1 MNLKDKLKKA
11 MERQSAILAASKAA
25 GNDSLTD
32 TEQREFDSLQR
43 EIDSLN
49 EQIKAE
55 EDAAARSAAI
65 EAERERALNITTL
78 CREFNV
84 DATPYIEDASATVD
98 TVRAAIL
105 EDLKRTA
112 IPAGSGVTRD
122 EGDKFREAAAD
133 ALCMRAGIRVSKPAD
148 GANEFRS
155 YSLRSLAVESLAR
168 EGENYATLMRMDDAD
183 LLARFYNPTS
193 AFPAILDNAIKK
205 SIVTLYEEVPTT
217 FEAWTSEGSLS
228 DFKPS
233 KDVEYVLGSF
243 TEFKEVP
250 ENGELK
256 QTEIKDDKLPTRELK
271 TYGQSF
277 SMTRQAFVNDDIGFI
292 TMIPG
297 KFAASAKRTIDK
309 QVYSLLINNGKI
321 FDGKAL
327 FDPTHGNLLTTADKP
342 SAETVQKGILKGQMQ
357 KDQFGQPIMWTPK
370 FLICGVGYEFELAV
384 LFKSAQVTGSS
395 NNDINP
401 LYNYPLQ
408 VVQTPVLN
416 ALAGNNECPWFLAAN
431 PLDCKGIQVDYLNGQ
446 KTPTVR
452 RMEKAGTLGFTW
464 DVWHDWGISVRD
476 YRGIIKNPGE
486 KIVVE

>member
-1 MNLKDKLKKA
+1 MKLKDKLKKA

-55 EDAAARSAAI
+55 EDAAARAAAI
-65 EAERERALNITTL
+65 EAERQRALDITTL

-105 EDLKRTA
+105 ENLKRTA
-112 IPAGSGVTRD
+112 IPAGSGVIKD

-133 ALCMRAGIRVSKPAD
+133 ALCMRAGVKIDKPAD

-155 YSLRSLAVESLAR
+155 YSLRNLAIACLAR
-168 EGENYATLMRMDDAD
+168 EGESYETLMKMDDVD

-193 AFPAILDNAIKK
+193 AFPAILDSAIKK
-205 SIVTLYEEVPTT
+205 SIVVMYNNVPTT
-217 FEAWTSEGSLS
+217 FEAWTSEGTLT

-250 ENGELK
+250 ENGELH
-256 QTEIKDDKLPTRELK
+256 QAEIKDQTLPTRELR

-309 QVYSLLINNGKI
+309 QVYSLLVKNGKI

-327 FDPTHGNLLTTADKP
+327 FDDAHNNLIATASKP
-342 SAETVQKGILKGQMQ
+342 SAASVQSAILKGQMQ
-357 KDQFGQPIMWTPK
+357 KDQFGEPIMWTPK

-416 ALAGNNECPWFLAAN
+416 ALVGDAACPWFLAAN
-431 PLDCKGIQVDYLNGQ
+431 PSDCLGIQVDYLNGQ

-486 KIVVE
+486 TIVVA